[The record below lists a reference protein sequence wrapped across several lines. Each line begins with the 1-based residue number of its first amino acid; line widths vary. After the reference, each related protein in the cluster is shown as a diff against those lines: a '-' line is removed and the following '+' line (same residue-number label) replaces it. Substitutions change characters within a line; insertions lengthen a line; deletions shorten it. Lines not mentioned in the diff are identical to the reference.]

1 MANLSDKVRENIRS
15 VLNIG
20 AVICCLI
27 GMWWLFTSIFYFC
40 SLTSVEGFYIL
51 LPAFLDII
59 LICFSFAPAIALLNL
74 ELKNWHLVVI
84 AATEM
89 VTIAL
94 GLISILIW
102 FVTRF
107 SIA

>member
-1 MANLSDKVRENIRS
+1 MRS
-15 VLNIG
+15 ILNVG

-27 GMWWLFTSIFYFC
+27 GVWWLFTSILYFC
-40 SLTSVEGFYIL
+40 SLTSMPGFYIL
-51 LPAFLDII
+51 LPAFLDIV
-59 LICFSFAPAIALLNL
+59 LICFSFAPAIALLNS

-84 AATEM
+84 AGMEMAT
-89 VTIAL
+89 VAF
-94 GLISILIW
+94 GLFSIFIW